1 MNGRCY
7 QPVPDPPPVSTTAL
21 NWAERARRDGWELAG
36 GVWQHDGRD
45 DAYDDGDWVY
55 LGDFV
60 WEDAHIASLTP
71 DERRDALA
79 AYQDLRSERRPRP

>member
-1 MNGRCY
+1 MPTRSPTRRRC
-7 QPVPDPPPVSTTAL
+7 PPPKLDWTEQAS
-21 NWAERARRDGWELAG
+21 RDGWELAG

-71 DERRDALA
+71 DVRPEALA